1 MRGRGG
7 LTTARVE
14 LEQARIE
21 AAAHERIAAAAS
33 AERAAAHARCAEL
46 GLTADPEVL
55 HLLASGQAGAQRD
68 EEWQRELAAARD
80 RLGARVR
87 AAAALVGVAVGT
99 DVEATIPALATW
111 LDAEPDRA
119 AQRNRIREWRSRLNH
134 VLDGLTLAELRQRA
148 DEAGRRLDLRDDADA
163 AADEPDDAG
172 GDEDEVD
179 EVALR
184 RAAEELAERAV
195 RAETDL
201 VAWQRTITPVAEAE
215 ERAATAAAELSRV
228 RDLDRVLSLTR
239 DFLSHAQDRVN
250 RAIAPRL
257 AAAVGRDIAA
267 VTAGRYREAIVDP
280 TTLEVQVRDPS
291 GRLRDAGR
299 LSFGTTEQVYLLL
312 RVALAEHLVRGGES
326 CPLLLDDVTVH
337 ADAERTREIMELLLG
352 VAQRHQVVVFSQQ
365 EQVRQWAA
373 ERLDDPR
380 HALRELTP
388 VHYGLN

>member
-1 MRGRGG
+1 MRW
-7 LTTARVE
+7 
-14 LEQARIE
+14 
-21 AAAHERIAAAAS
+21 
-33 AERAAAHARCAEL
+33 RCA
-46 GLTADPEVL
+46 GL
-55 HLLASGQAGAQRD
+55 
-68 EEWQRELAAARD
+68 
-80 RLGARVR
+80 
-87 AAAALVGVAVGT
+87 
-99 DVEATIPALATW
+99 
-111 LDAEPDRA
+111 
-119 AQRNRIREWRSRLNH
+119 
-134 VLDGLTLAELRQRA
+134 
-148 DEAGRRLDLRDDADA
+148 
-163 AADEPDDAG
+163 
-172 GDEDEVD
+172 
-179 EVALR
+179 
-184 RAAEELAERAV
+184 AEELAERAV